1 MDTKTKNNPEA
12 FSSENSFNITLP
24 PSWADLDDSQLIC
37 FFTLMSHDL
46 DMEQVL
52 TVCLFKWAD
61 LRLLC
66 RTANGSYLVKQ
77 RHRPK
82 LEATLTFQQ
91 IQSATAALDY
101 IRSFPSFPTRI
112 TKIGKARPLES
123 DFQRIPF
130 ATFIS
135 CDNYYQG
142 FLQTKDEERLKD
154 LTLLLYPGI
163 KPRCLTRPILYCA
176 FYWFASLKQ
185 YFARLF
191 PHFLQPMPADEQNL
205 LGYAP
210 PIGEM
215 LRQTMNAQ
223 IRALT
228 GGDITKEDAILT
240 MDTWRALTELDAK
253 AKEAEDIK
261 RQTK

>member
-24 PSWADLDDSQLIC
+24 PSWADLDDSQLLC
-37 FFTLMSHDL
+37 FFTLMSNDL
-46 DMEQVL
+46 QIEEIL

-66 RTANGSYLVKQ
+66 RTANGSFFVKQ

-82 LEATLTFQQ
+82 QEATLTLQQ

-101 IRSFPSFPTRI
+101 LRTFPTFPTRI
-112 TKIGKARPLES
+112 TKIGKARPLEA

-142 FLQTKDEERLKD
+142 FLQTKASISGHQATLPDTPDSILC
-154 LTLLLYPGI
+154 LLLVRI
-163 KPRCLTRPILYCA
+163 A
-176 FYWFASLKQ
+176 
-185 YFARLF
+185 
-191 PHFLQPMPADEQNL
+191 E
-205 LGYAP
+205 
-210 PIGEM
+210 
-215 LRQTMNAQ
+215 
-223 IRALT
+223 
-228 GGDITKEDAILT
+228 AILRPT
-240 MDTWRALTELDAK
+240 VSALPAADAS
-253 AKEAEDIK
+253 
-261 RQTK
+261 